1 MKTTKPYFP
10 LLLFQN
16 CNPVNEILG
25 ECVVIQSKATK
36 AYYPVVLFQTF
47 EPVDEILN
55 V

>member
-1 MKTTKPYFP
+1 MV
-10 LLLFQN
+10 LFQN